1 MLWACCTTGRL
12 QRPPADELSV
22 LSVDKAANPPDVG
35 YWRTA
40 PVLAVPY
47 NSGAGV
53 DADVAMESAS
63 IEAPKLRNH

>member
-1 MLWACCTTGRL
+1 M
-12 QRPPADELSV
+12 SV
-22 LSVDKAANPPDVG
+22 LSADKVVNPDVG

-53 DADVAMESAS
+53 NADVAMESAGM
-63 IEAPKLRNH
+63 EAQSLDDSEVLKEPPRE